1 MTKQSPEINIQPYSF
16 DDDIIEAAKNS
27 PVPQIKIYRPDKIQ
41 VVLGKGSNPEKEL
54 NIDACINDGVEILRR
69 HGGGCAVV
77 LDSGNVIVSV
87 AFKAPGIGQNNKY
100 FKIISDWLI
109 NGLEKVGIKG
119 VHHDGISDLVINDK
133 KVAGSCIYRT
143 KGLLYYA
150 ATILF
155 KANLE
160 LIKKYLKQP
169 PREPEY
175 RKSRRHTEFLTC
187 LNPEYFKGA
196 LEDFKDK
203 LSLSLDPASLII

>member
-1 MTKQSPEINIQPYSF
+1 VSNSIAIKIGIYDF
-16 DDDIIEAAKNS
+16 DNDLIEAAKNS
-27 PVPQIKIYRPDKIQ
+27 DIPQIKIYRPEKTI

-54 NIDACINDGVEILRR
+54 NLDACLNDGVKILRR

-77 LDSGNVIVSV
+77 LDPGNVIVSL

-109 NGLEKVGIKG
+109 AGLDKTGIKG
-119 VHHDGISDLVINDK
+119 VCHDGISDLVINDK
-133 KVAGSCIYRT
+133 KIAGSCIYRT
-143 KGLLYYA
+143 KGLLYYS

-155 KANLE
+155 QPDFRNIE
-160 LIKKYLKQP
+160 KYLKHP

-187 LNPEYFKGA
+187 LCPGYFRCSI
-196 LEDFKDK
+196 EEFTEK
-203 LSLSLDPASLII
+203 LSLSLDPASLNQF